1 MKAVVCTKYGPPEV
15 LKFIELPKPEP
26 KDNEICIKIKATTVA
41 VADSRIRGFRVPAA
55 VWIPAR
61 IVLGIKKPK
70 KPVLGVELAGEIESL
85 GKNVTRFKIGDKI
98 FAATLQNFGAHAE
111 YICLS
116 QDGPVATIPTN
127 MSLEEA
133 AALPIGA
140 RTALHFLERGKIT
153 RGQKVLIYGASGSVG
168 TYAIQL
174 AKHFGADVTA
184 VCSHANMELVRSLGA
199 DTLLDYTH
207 EDFRSQ
213 LETYDMIFVAV
224 DKFPFSIC
232 KKILRAN
239 GVYINCT
246 NPIKSLHQIFVSLTS
261 KKKILMSQNVPEK
274 IEYMVRI
281 KELVEQGTLKPVIDK
296 IYPFEQIVEAHRY
309 VDKGHKVGNV
319 IITIA

>member
-1 MKAVVCTKYGPPEV
+1 MKAVICTTYGPPEV
-15 LKFIELPKPEP
+15 LKFIELPKPQP
-26 KDNEICIKIKATTVA
+26 KDNEICIQIKATTVA

-70 KPVLGVELAGEIESL
+70 KPVLGVELAGEIESV

-116 QDGPVATIPTN
+116 QEGPVAIIPKN

-133 AALPIGA
+133 TALPIGA
-140 RTALHFLERGKIT
+140 RTAMHFLERGKIT
-153 RGQKVLIYGASGSVG
+153 KGQKVLIYGASGSVG
-168 TYAIQL
+168 TYAVQL
-174 AKHFGADVTA
+174 AKHFGADVTG
-184 VCSHANMELVRSLGA
+184 VCSHANMELVRLLGA
-199 DTLLDYTH
+199 DKVLDYT
-207 EDFRSQ
+207 DKNFRSQ
-213 LETYDMIFVAV
+213 LETYDMVFVAV

-232 KKILRAN
+232 KKILSAN
-239 GVYINCT
+239 GVYVNCT

-261 KKKILMSQNVPEK
+261 NKKILMSQNVPEK
-274 IEYMVRI
+274 VEYMVRI
-281 KELVEQGTLKPVIDK
+281 KELVEQGILKPVIDK
-296 IYPFEQIVEAHRY
+296 VYPFQQIVEAHRY
-309 VDKGHKVGNV
+309 VDQGHKVGNV